1 MTQLA
6 VEAGTDAK
14 MKIAQITPYFL
25 PVEGGVE
32 RHVLN
37 LSHELVRRGHEVE
50 IFTCARTR
58 QNEVLDRSS
67 VVEGL
72 PVSRFESM
80 FSIGE
85 FGRVW
90 PGFAREVMKGDFD
103 VVHSHSFRHPHT
115 DISMLVSK
123 MTGSASV
130 LTAHSP
136 FHPGEVRGRFA
147 RALVPVYDNL
157 FAPTTLAYFDK
168 VISLTDEE
176 AGLLARLGVRSDQ
189 RVVIP
194 HGVDAVHFSRADPSL
209 FVSKYRLEGRDI
221 ALCLSRINRTKG
233 LDVLLEAFAS
243 IADMAPNLTL
253 VLAGEPTSRKEEGFL
268 GELKSRREALGLQG
282 RVVFTGR
289 LTDEEKA
296 SAYEACMVFV
306 LPSIYEP
313 YGIVLLEAAAHGKPL
328 ISTRAGGPTSIVDE
342 GINGLLVTPGANRE
356 LAAALIRLAT
366 DKELAERMGGEARQM
381 ASEHTWERVARAT
394 ERAYH
399 SVDDRVLAGREIG
412 W

>member
-1 MTQLA
+1 
-6 VEAGTDAK
+6 

-37 LSHELVRRGHEVE
+37 LSHKLVERGHDVE

-58 QNEVLDRSS
+58 QNGVLERHEVVD
-67 VVEGL
+67 GL
-72 PVSRFESM
+72 RVSRFESM
-80 FSIGE
+80 FSLGE

-103 VVHSHSFRHPHT
+103 VVHAHSFRHPHT
-115 DISMLVSK
+115 DISMMVSK

-136 FHPGEVRGRFA
+136 FHPPGVRGRVA
-147 RALVPVYDNL
+147 RALVPVYDSL
-157 FAPTTLAYFDK
+157 FAPTSLAYYDK
-168 VISLTDEE
+168 VIALTDEE
-176 AGLLARLGVRSDQ
+176 AGLLARLGVREDQ
-189 RVVIP
+189 SVVIP
-194 HGVDAVHFSRADPSL
+194 HGVDSVHFERADPSI
-209 FVSKYRLEGRDI
+209 FTSKYGLEGKDI
-221 ALCLSRINRTKG
+221 ALCLSRINKTKG

-243 IADMAPNLTL
+243 IADMAPDLTL
-253 VLAGEPTSRKEEGFL
+253 VFAGEATSRKEEGFL
-268 GELKSRREALGLQG
+268 GELKSKSSSMGLQG
-282 RVVFTGR
+282 RVVFAGR
-289 LTDEEKA
+289 LTEVEKA
-296 SAYEACMVFV
+296 SAYEACTVFV

-328 ISTRAGGPTSIVDE
+328 ISTRVGGPKSIVEE
-342 GINGLLVTPGANRE
+342 GINGLLVPPGDNRHLATALLRVANDEE
-356 LAAALIRLAT
+356 LA
-366 DKELAERMGGEARQM
+366 KRMGAEARLM
-381 ASEHTWERVARAT
+381 ASEHTWERVANAT

>member
-1 MTQLA
+1 
-6 VEAGTDAK
+6 

-37 LSHELVRRGHEVE
+37 LSHQLVKRGHEVE
-50 IFTCARTR
+50 VFTCARTR
-58 QNEVLDRSS
+58 KNEVLERNS

-80 FSIGE
+80 FSLGE
-85 FGRVW
+85 FGRIW
-90 PGFAREVMKGDFD
+90 PGFAREVIKGDFD
-103 VVHSHSFRHPHT
+103 VVHAHSFRHPHT

-136 FHPGEVRGRFA
+136 FHPGDLRGRVA
-147 RALVPVYDNL
+147 RALVPVYDTL

-168 VISLTDEE
+168 VISLTEDEAE
-176 AGLLARLGVRSDQ
+176 LLARLGVRPDQ
-189 RVVIP
+189 KVVIP
-194 HGVDAVHFSRADPSL
+194 HGVDSVHFTRADPSL
-209 FVSKYRLEGRDI
+209 FTSKYGLEGKDI
-221 ALCLSRINRTKG
+221 ALCLSRINKTKG
-233 LDVLLEAFAS
+233 LDVLLEAFAT
-243 IADMAPNLTL
+243 IADLAPNLTL
-253 VLAGEPTSRKEEGFL
+253 AFAGGWTSRKEEGFL
-268 GELKSRREALGLQG
+268 GQLRSRSASLGLQG

-289 LTDEEKA
+289 LSEEEKA
-296 SAYEACMVFV
+296 SAYEACSMFV

-328 ISTRAGGPTSIVDE
+328 ISTRAGGPKSIIEEDL
-342 GINGLLVTPGANRE
+342 NGLLVTPGANRE
-356 LAAALIRLAT
+356 LAAALLRLAT
-366 DKELAERMGGEARQM
+366 DKELAKRMGDEARLM
-381 ASEHTWERVARAT
+381 ASEHTWERVARET
-394 ERAYH
+394 ERAYQ

>member
-1 MTQLA
+1 MMSQLA
-6 VEAGTDAK
+6 VEAGADAK

-58 QNEVLDRSS
+58 QNEALERTS

-80 FSIGE
+80 FSLGE

-136 FHPGEVRGRFA
+136 FHPSEVRGRVA
-147 RALVPVYDNL
+147 RALVDVYDNL
-157 FAPTTLAYFDK
+157 LAPTTLAYFDK
-168 VISLTDEE
+168 VISLTEEE
-176 AGLLARLGVRSDQ
+176 AGLLARLGVREDQ

-194 HGVDAVHFSRADPSL
+194 HGVDSVHFTRADPSL
-209 FVSKYRLEGRDI
+209 FTSIFHLEGKDI
-221 ALCLSRINRTKG
+221 AFCLSRINRTKG

-243 IADMAPNLTL
+243 IADSVPNLTL
-253 VLAGEPTSRKEEGFL
+253 VIAGAWTSRKEEGFL
-268 GELKSRREALGLQG
+268 GELKSRTAALGLQG

-289 LTDEEKA
+289 LTEEEKA
-296 SAYEACMVFV
+296 SAYEACTMFV
-306 LPSIYEP
+306 LP
-313 YGIVLLEAAAHGKPL
+313 
-328 ISTRAGGPTSIVDE
+328 
-342 GINGLLVTPGANRE
+342 
-356 LAAALIRLAT
+356 
-366 DKELAERMGGEARQM
+366 
-381 ASEHTWERVARAT
+381 
-394 ERAYH
+394 
-399 SVDDRVLAGREIG
+399 
-412 W
+412 